1 MQGIEFQIVNDSAD
15 AEKGLRNLAN
25 ALSSVKTSIG
35 NSGSKLRDTANG
47 INAIKNALSKMNT
60 GDFES
65 KMSRIST
72 ALNNLG
78 NSAATARISS
88 SIGNQLTA
96 ISAALNAFPA
106 GSEAKLTSIAAGL
119 SGFSTLGRANLT
131 SFTNQLS
138 KLKDVMVEIDGLD
151 IDKFSRQM
159 TDLAT
164 AIRPFA
170 DEMQKVSNGFSS
182 FPSRIQRV
190 ITSTEQ
196 YNNTVHRATTRTNAW
211 SSALRGIG
219 LYAVFRGLTRLLG
232 SSISKATEYTE
243 TLNLFTVSM
252 GQYAEEAYNYAQKVS
267 AILGIDPAEWMKNQG
282 IFNSIITGF
291 GVAGDKAAYMSQN
304 LTQLAYDLSSFYN
317 ISVTDAFQKV
327 QSGISGELE
336 PLRRLGYDLS
346 VARLEQERLN
356 LGIETSV
363 QNMTQAEKSQL
374 RYYAM
379 MTQVTQ
385 VQGDMARTLQ
395 SPANML
401 RVLRMQLN
409 LVARELGNLFIPI
422 LRAVLPPL
430 IAVASAIR
438 EVVSAI
444 ASLFGVEMQAPG
456 WGDSF
461 EQVGGIGSAGEQFE
475 DAMGGAA
482 DSAKKIK
489 DYLADFDELNVIPR
503 NEDSTGGS
511 GIGGIGGGGGGLDL
525 DLPGYDF
532 LKNAV
537 TDEIDKWKKKLA
549 PFVDWVKD
557 NLGIIKSVAETI
569 GAAILAWS
577 ISKTFMNAASAL
589 SGEFGKISGIIATIA
604 TTAITAE
611 LSYHFTNKFMETG
624 DPVEIVK
631 DGLSTALGS
640 VISGSI
646 AYKAGFGAKG
656 GFFSAGVTV
665 ALSALTSI
673 EAIYDG
679 AKMSEGFNRKTL
691 ISSIWTAL
699 KGGAAGALIAYAAG
713 ASITIGAAVGAGIA
727 IGGIALALT
736 IAKVNFDPVKDVAWG
751 DVSLTKEQITK
762 FVERKMFDIEVTPT
776 VHLSEKTREALES
789 EKSALNSIISNFNDS
804 LTMVKL
810 GVDEEGSYASMLKS
824 LTGQETWGEGSTY
837 TSDSILGRMQSTIQ
851 ASATTIKLGNA
862 MFMADGDALDANSLI
877 DTSDAYLASEMNR
890 IGGDLAG
897 LLAKGIEG
905 GLSEKEQELVQSLSQ
920 TMSNVSQALAEGQ
933 ISGEFAANVALTFS
947 GLDRGSAMEALSQY
961 REMESQL
968 RTELEALA
976 TSTYAEKVAKANANK
991 ALYDASVKAGKPDMT
1006 AYANWQALQ
1015 AEADAFAENI
1025 PKYVS
1030 DKVSEMTAPGRAMIS
1045 EAIGKLYGESLSGID
1060 ISKLFSPD
1068 YAVTFQREAYFKQ
1081 FSSIGEWIN
1090 DFLFDSLRLSS
1101 ADEDSLRAMLEA
1113 SGENLFSFMPDTIKN
1128 DLQNQLVS
1136 IIGEADTA
1144 SVMQEL
1150 GGSMASELSRG
1161 VASAANELDTASQSI
1176 VDATASAWNSHGWY
1190 NDGYV
1195 SGLSIGN
1202 GLLAGFNN
1210 ATAGLSKPRLTSG
1223 FSGLSRFRPKAYATG
1238 GFPDEGQLFI
1248 ARERG
1253 AEMVGSIGSRTAV
1266 ANNDQIVKGIASGV
1280 ASANGEQ
1287 NALLR
1292 EQNAL
1297 LRKLLQKEFKTELK
1311 PSAALGKV
1319 VSRSASLYE
1328 KAYG

>member
-1 MQGIEFQIVNDSAD
+1 MVYTPKKYRETEGI
-15 AEKGLRNLAN
+15 
-25 ALSSVKTSIG
+25 
-35 NSGSKLRDTANG
+35 
-47 INAIKNALSKMNT
+47 
-60 GDFES
+60 
-65 KMSRIST
+65 
-72 ALNNLG
+72 
-78 NSAATARISS
+78 
-88 SIGNQLTA
+88 
-96 ISAALNAFPA
+96 
-106 GSEAKLTSIAAGL
+106 
-119 SGFSTLGRANLT
+119 
-131 SFTNQLS
+131 
-138 KLKDVMVEIDGLD
+138 
-151 IDKFSRQM
+151 
-159 TDLAT
+159 
-164 AIRPFA
+164 
-170 DEMQKVSNGFSS
+170 KV
-182 FPSRIQRV
+182 
-190 ITSTEQ
+190 
-196 YNNTVHRATTRTNAW
+196 
-211 SSALRGIG
+211 
-219 LYAVFRGLTRLLG
+219 
-232 SSISKATEYTE
+232 
-243 TLNLFTVSM
+243 
-252 GQYAEEAYNYAQKVS
+252 
-267 AILGIDPAEWMKNQG
+267 
-282 IFNSIITGF
+282 
-291 GVAGDKAAYMSQN
+291 
-304 LTQLAYDLSSFYN
+304 
-317 ISVTDAFQKV
+317 
-327 QSGISGELE
+327 
-336 PLRRLGYDLS
+336 RRLGYDLS

-374 RYYAM
+374 RYYAV

-401 RVLRMQLN
+401 RVLRMQLG

-438 EVVSAI
+438 AVISAI
-444 ASLFGVEMQAPG
+444 ASLFGIEMQAPA

-461 EQVGGIGSAGEQFE
+461 EQIGGIGGAGEDFE
-475 DAMGGAA
+475 DSMGGAA

-503 NEDSTGGS
+503 NEGTGG
-511 GIGGIGGGGGGLDL
+511 GGAGGIGGGGGGFDL

-537 TDEIDKWKKKLA
+537 TDEIDVWKKKLE

-557 NLGIIKSVAETI
+557 NLGIIKTIAETI

-589 SGEFGKISGIIATIA
+589 SGEFGKLNGIITSI
-604 TTAITAE
+604 TTTVITAE
-611 LSYHFTNKFMETG
+611 LSYHFTNKFLETG
-624 DPVEIVK
+624 SPIELVK

-640 VISGSI
+640 VLSGAI
-646 AYKAGFGAKG
+646 TYKAGFGAKG
-656 GFFSAGVTV
+656 GVFSAGVTV

-673 EAIYDG
+673 VAIYDG
-679 AKMSEGFNRKTL
+679 ATMGEGFNRKTL

-699 KGGAAGALIAYAAG
+699 KGGAAGALIASAFGVSLA
-713 ASITIGAAVGAGIA
+713 IGATAGAGIA

-751 DVSLTKEQITK
+751 NVSLTKEQVTK
-762 FVERKMFDIEVTPT
+762 FVEQKMFNVEVTPT
-776 VHLSEKTREALES
+776 IHLVDSTKEALES
-789 EKSALNSIISNFNDS
+789 EKSALNSVISNFNDS

-837 TSDSILGRMQSTIQ
+837 TSGSILGRIQSTIQ
-851 ASATTIKLGNA
+851 ASTTTIKLGNA
-862 MFMADGDALDANSLI
+862 MFMADGEALDANNLI
-877 DTSDAYLASEMNR
+877 DTSDAYLVSEMNR
-890 IGGDLAG
+890 IGGELAG
-897 LLAKGIEG
+897 LLAKGIED
-905 GLSEKEQELVQSLSQ
+905 GLSEKEQELVLSLSQ
-920 TMSNVSQALAEGQ
+920 TMSNVSLALAEGQ

-947 GLDRGSAMEALSQY
+947 DLDRGSVMEALSQY

-976 TSTYAEKVAKANANK
+976 VSTYGEKIAKANANK
-991 ALYDASVKAGKPDMT
+991 ALYESTGDMT
-1006 AYANWQALQ
+1006 AYVNWQALQ

-1030 DKVSEMTAPGRAMIS
+1030 DKVSEMTAPGRTMIS
-1045 EAIGKLYGESLSGID
+1045 EAIGKLYGESIKSSGIG
-1060 ISKLFSPD
+1060 
-1068 YAVTFQREAYFKQ
+1068 EYFTQ
-1081 FSSIGEWIN
+1081 YFGEEIYRLAESN
-1090 DFLFDSLRLSS
+1090 DFAEIGKFINEILIGSLQLSS
-1101 ADEDSLRAMLEA
+1101 ADEDSLRKMLEA
-1113 SGENLFSFMPDTIKN
+1113 SGENLFSFLPDTIKN
-1128 DLQNQLVS
+1128 ELQNQLVS

-1150 GGSMASELSRG
+1150 GGSITSELSRG
-1161 VASAANELDTASQSI
+1161 VSSAAANELDSASQSI
-1176 VDATASAWNSHGWY
+1176 VDATASTWNSHGWY
-1190 NDGYV
+1190 NDGYA

-1210 ATAGLSKPRLTSG
+1210 ATAGLSNLRLTSG
-1223 FSGLSRFRPKAYATG
+1223 FSGLSRFKPKAYAAG

-1280 ASANGEQ
+1280 ASANSEQ

-1319 VSRSASLYE
+1319 VSRSSAMYE
-1328 KAYG
+1328 KAFG

>member
-35 NSGSKLRDTANG
+35 SSGSKLRDTANG

-65 KMSRIST
+65 KMSRISRALTELGNNSASARITSAVSKNLAGIST
-72 ALNNLG
+72 ALA
-78 NSAATARISS
+78 SFDES
-88 SIGNQLTA
+88 
-96 ISAALNAFPA
+96 
-106 GSEAKLTSIAAGL
+106 SEAKMKSIAAGL
-119 SGFSTLGRANLT
+119 SEFSTLGRTKLT

-138 KLKDVMVEIDGLD
+138 NLGKVMQEIDKLD
-151 IDKFSRQM
+151 VDKFSRQM
-159 TDLAT
+159 TDLAA

-170 DEMQKVSNGFSS
+170 DEMQKVSNGFSA

-190 ITSTEQ
+190 INSTEQ
-196 YNNTVHRATTRTNAW
+196 YNNTVNRATTRTNAW
-211 SSALRGIG
+211 SSALRGISI
-219 LYAVFRGLTRLLG
+219 YALFRGATRLLG

-252 GQYAEEAYNYAQKVS
+252 GKYAEEAYNYAQKVS
-267 AILGIDPAEWMKNQG
+267 EVLGIDPAEWMKNQG

-291 GVAGDKAAYMSQN
+291 GVAGDKAAYMSKN

-356 LGIETSV
+356 LGIQTSV

-557 NLGIIKSVAETI
+557 NLGIIKTIAETI

-577 ISKTFMNAASAL
+577 ISKAFMNAASAL
-589 SGEFGKISGIIATIA
+589 SGEFGKINGIIATIA
-604 TTAITAE
+604 TTVITAE
-611 LSYHFTNKFMETG
+611 LSYHFTNKFLETG
-624 DPVEIVK
+624 SPVELVK

-640 VISGSI
+640 ILSGAI
-646 AYKAGFGAKG
+646 TYKAGFGAKG
-656 GFFSAGVTV
+656 GVFSAGVTV

-673 EAIYDG
+673 AAIYNG
-679 AKMSEGFNRKTL
+679 AKMGEGFNRKTL

-699 KGGAAGALIAYAAG
+699 KGGVAGTLIASVAG
-713 ASITIGAAVGAGIA
+713 VSLTLGAAVGAGIA

-762 FVERKMFDIEVTPT
+762 FVEQKMFDVEVTPT
-776 VHLSEKTREALES
+776 IHLVENTREALDR
-789 EKSALNSIISNFNDS
+789 EKTALNGIISNFNDS

-837 TSDSILGRMQSTIQ
+837 TSDSILGKLQSTIQ
-851 ASATTIKLGNA
+851 ASAATIKLGNA
-862 MFMADGDALDANSLI
+862 MFMTDGNALDANSLI
-877 DTSDAYLASEMNR
+877 DTSDAYLISEMNR
-890 IGGDLAG
+890 IGSDLAN
-897 LLAKGIEG
+897 LLVRGIDG
-905 GLSEKEQELVQSLSQ
+905 GLSEKEQELVLSLSK
-920 TMSNVSQALAEGQ
+920 TLSNVTQALAEGQ

-947 GLDRGSAMEALSQY
+947 DLDRGSAMEALSRY
-961 REMESQL
+961 RELESQL

-976 TSTYAEKVAKANANK
+976 TSTYGEMVAKANANK
-991 ALYDASVKAGKPDMT
+991 ALYESTGDMT

-1045 EAIGKLYGESLSGID
+1045 EAIGKLYGESIKSSG
-1060 ISKLFSPD
+1060 
-1068 YAVTFQREAYFKQ
+1068 VGEYFTQYFGEEIYRAAESNK
-1081 FSSIGEWIN
+1081 FAEIGEFIN
-1090 DFLFDSLRLSS
+1090 EVLIGSLELSS
-1101 ADEDSLRAMLEA
+1101 ADEDSLREMLEA
-1113 SGENLFSFMPDTIKN
+1113 SGENLFAFLPDTAKN
-1128 DLQNQLVS
+1128 DLQNQLVA
-1136 IIGEADTA
+1136 IIGEADTE
-1144 SVMQEL
+1144 SVMREL
-1150 GGSMASELSRG
+1150 GGSMTSELSSG
-1161 VASAANELDTASQSI
+1161 IAGNT
-1176 VDATASAWNSHGWY
+1176 DALKTASAKLVTLTTNPWTGHNWFA
-1190 NDGYV
+1190 DGYNAV
-1195 SGLSIGN
+1195 SERIRGMKAASAVSAFSTTVSSIVSI
-1202 GLLAGFNN
+1202 F
-1210 ATAGLSKPRLTSG
+1210 KP
-1223 FSGLSRFRPKAYATG
+1223 KEYATG